1 MDTILVVDDEED
13 IADLVIFHL
22 EKNGYRG
29 QKLTNGLPVVQTARD
44 IQPAAIIL
52 DLMLPGVPGLE
63 VFRRLRAQ
71 NDTKHIPV
79 IMLTAKAEEVD
90 RIVGF
95 ELGADDY
102 VTKPFSARELM
113 LRLKAVLRRHG
124 TPQEKPKIYKG
135 GPISLDA
142 ESFVVRIDNESV
154 TLTATE
160 FGLLEE
166 LMSRKGRVLSRELLL
181 NNVWGYTHS
190 GSLRTVDTHVRR
202 LRAKLGDA
210 AWYVET
216 IRSVGYRFRDDNAV
230 RGEDDEL
237 EPASAVDG
245 DDADDDAAEDV

>member
-13 IADLVIFHL
+13 IADLVIFNL
-22 EKNGYRG
+22 EKNGFRG
-29 QKLTNGLPVVQTARD
+29 VKLLNGLPVVQTAREL
-44 IQPAAIIL
+44 QPAVILL

-63 VFRRLRAQ
+63 VFRRLRSQ
-71 NDTKHIPV
+71 SDTKHIPV
-79 IMLTAKAEEVD
+79 IMLTARAEEVD

-102 VTKPFSARELM
+102 VAKPFSVRELM
-113 LRLKAVLRRHG
+113 LRIKAVLRRNS
-124 TPQEKPKIYKG
+124 TQTEKPKIYRG
-135 GPISLDA
+135 GSITLDA
-142 ESFVVRIDNESV
+142 ESFVVRVGNDQV

-210 AWYVET
+210 AVFIET
-216 IRSVGYRFRDDNAV
+216 IRSVGYRFRDENAE
-230 RGEDDEL
+230 GE
-237 EPASAVDG
+237 PIGG
-245 DDADDDAAEDV
+245 DDADTESTLDDDED